1 MELAS
6 FIITNKGQALMA
18 KLMQGLA
25 VCDFTNIKLSSH
37 VYADADIPALTALAD
52 VKQTAPVTKKTV
64 VNSTSIQIEG
74 AVDNTSL
81 ATGYNINTIGI
92 YATDPDD
99 GEILYAAARAVT
111 AGYSPTKTIT
121 ICANCP

>member
-25 VCDFTNIKLSSH
+25 VCDFTNIRLSSQ
-37 VYADADIPALTALAD
+37 VYTDAQIPTLTSLAN

-81 ATGYNINTIGI
+81 AAGYNITSTSTHQRLP
-92 YATDPDD
+92 A
-99 GEILYAAARAVT
+99 LT
-111 AGYSPTKTIT
+111 AKVPAK
-121 ICANCP
+121 CFR